1 MKDTHHEIAQDIVIA
16 IVALAGFLYTFT
28 FKRPGS
34 YALQS
39 SVSAAAWPR
48 ILLAGI
54 GILACVLALQECARA
69 KRAATTGLRPQT
81 QEGSRSGDQACVDV
95 SMGQPDAHTEQQE
108 PAQTQPQA
116 QAHPQGALRR
126 QAYSRLWWVIV
137 ILAAHAAL
145 TPVLGF
151 LLATLLA
158 QAGLLYLLGVRAKST
173 LLGVPPTVMI
183 VVYLIFIRLLDMPL
197 PRGIG
202 PFLQLSRF
210 FY

>member
-1 MKDTHHEIAQDIVIA
+1 MKDAHREITQDIVIA
-16 IVALAGFLYTFT
+16 IVALAGFFYTFT

-54 GILACVLALQECARA
+54 GILACVLALQEFAKA

-81 QEGSRSGDQACVDV
+81 QESSASGDQACVHA
-95 SMGQPDAHTEQQE
+95 SMGEPGAHAEQQE
-108 PAQTQPQA
+108 PAQTQPHA
-116 QAHPQGALRR
+116 QAQGALRR

-137 ILAAHAAL
+137 TLAAHAAL

-158 QAGLLYLLGVRAKST
+158 QAGLLYLLGVRAKTT
-173 LLGVPPTVMI
+173 LLGVPLTVMI
-183 VVYLIFIRLLDMPL
+183 AVYLIFVRLLDMSL